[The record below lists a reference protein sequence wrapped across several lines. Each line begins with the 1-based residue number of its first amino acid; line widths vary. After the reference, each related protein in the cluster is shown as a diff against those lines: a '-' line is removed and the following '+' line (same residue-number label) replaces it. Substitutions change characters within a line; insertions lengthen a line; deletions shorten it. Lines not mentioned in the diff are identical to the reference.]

1 MVEDNYIDGQE
12 AAFGAFNFKLTR
24 PETYDEIQ
32 VTEEYQ
38 EPATLIR
45 SLKDHEKANRS
56 YRSKQSG
63 NRPSSVLQPSGSKLS
78 TSSINDSFTERY

>member
-45 SLKDHEKANRS
+45 SLKDHEKADRVLTAIARS
-56 YRSKQSG
+56 DSYLLFPENPKTSKPKTPVPYRVIS
-63 NRPSSVLQPSGSKLS
+63 RL
-78 TSSINDSFTERY
+78 